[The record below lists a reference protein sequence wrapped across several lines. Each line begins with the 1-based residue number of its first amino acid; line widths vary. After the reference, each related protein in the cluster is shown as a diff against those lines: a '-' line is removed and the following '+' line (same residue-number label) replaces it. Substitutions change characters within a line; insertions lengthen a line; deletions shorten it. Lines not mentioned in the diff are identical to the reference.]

1 MEVPLLRRAIGN
13 RKGINCKSKV
23 TMAKDTLWFKHDTNS
38 RSDEKIIDLQMEHGM
53 EGLGV
58 YWCIIEMM
66 YEQMGVMRLQCE
78 RIAFELRTHKNV
90 VEDVLMKYDLFQ
102 IDGDIVTNRRVTEE
116 LDARCEVSEKAR
128 ERADKRWEKV
138 RLERDRKMNDADAMR
153 THSAGNAQAM
163 QRREEE
169 RREEKRREEDNRE
182 EESEKKSEL
191 VAFEKK
197 STAMI
202 RHEDYAAFVQM
213 MQEVTGRPFK
223 GCKKSQVQ
231 FSARIKD
238 GYTLED
244 IRCAVTNAAADE
256 FHRSKNFEYLTPEF
270 ITRPDKLE
278 NFTTR
283 LPAGSLQDQS
293 RKINRTQTV
302 GEVTQSAARAAAMIE
317 AKRNQIT

>member
-1 MEVPLLRRAIGN
+1 
-13 RKGINCKSKV
+13 
-23 TMAKDTLWFKHDTNS
+23 MAKDTLWFKHDTNS

-53 EGLGV
+53 EGIGV

-78 RIAFELRTHKNV
+78 RIAFELRTHKKV

-102 IDGDIVTNRRVTEE
+102 IDGEIVTSRRVTEE
-116 LDARCEVSEKAR
+116 LEARCEVSEKAR

-138 RLERDRKMNDADAMR
+138 RLERDSKMNDASAMH

-169 RREEKRREEDNRE
+169 RREEDNRE

-202 RHEDYAAFVQM
+202 RYEDYAAFVQM

-223 GCKKSQVQ
+223 GCKKSQSQ
-231 FSARIKD
+231 FAARLKD

-244 IRCAVTNAAADE
+244 FRRAATNASATD
-256 FHRSKNFEYLTPEF
+256 FHREKNFRYLTPEF

-278 NFTTR
+278 TYRTDT
-283 LPAGSLQDQS
+283 PAGSLQDAS

-302 GEVTQSAARAAAMIE
+302 GEVAQSAARAAAMIE